1 MKLTS
6 VIFRL
11 TLSHFSCLLQKKNEK
26 SVQRGGEYASFS
38 NFLSMEFV
46 ALKKIFALF
55 LHEIYNFK
63 DWFKNLYRM
72 ANDIIY
78 LAKNIYIQIMSK

>member
-1 MKLTS
+1 
-6 VIFRL
+6 
-11 TLSHFSCLLQKKNEK
+11 
-26 SVQRGGEYASFS
+26 
-38 NFLSMEFV
+38 MEFV